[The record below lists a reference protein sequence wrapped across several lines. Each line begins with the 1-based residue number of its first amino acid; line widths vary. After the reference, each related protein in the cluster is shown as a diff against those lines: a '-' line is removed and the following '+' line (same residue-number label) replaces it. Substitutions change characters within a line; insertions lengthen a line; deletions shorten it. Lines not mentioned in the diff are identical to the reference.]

1 MLLFYIEMDTMMMYN
16 DSLLVLSISVYTLI
30 EGL

>member
-16 DSLLVLSISVYTLI
+16 DSLLVLSISVHTLI